1 MKSLLV
7 AIGLLC
13 IASTA
18 SAFEFGYVAT
28 TTGDAA
34 VRDVPSQAGRVVAT
48 VPAGTVV
55 QVDVCFTEGE
65 YCLGRVP
72 GTLDKGGFIAGRLL
86 QVDDG
91 GGRTVLEAETQRWA
105 RIRDEQARPR
115 VYLSHRVRTEG
126 DSYMAGAYGFSLE
139 AYLAK
144 DLGVPV
150 TNTALGGSTFD
161 EALERMRSGSKSLL
175 NDVTVIWDGSMNG
188 ATSAENYVAQ
198 IGEAVGMLGHDHF
211 LIVLPAL
218 PGEPSTGMADA
229 AGTMIKAKWPDNYLD
244 WRPIIPN
251 DEGVFGDDQLAKP
264 PDDRTHLAEAPLE
277 AMASAV
283 ADFIRQKGW

>member
-1 MKSLLV
+1 MKSLL
-7 AIGLLC
+7 AALGLLC

-34 VRDVPSQAGRVVAT
+34 VRDVPSQGGRVVAT

-91 GGRTVLEAETQRWA
+91 DETVLEAETQRWA
-105 RIRDEQARPR
+105 RIRDEQARPH
-115 VYLSHRVRTEG
+115 VFLSHLVRTEG
-126 DSYMAGAYGFSLE
+126 DSYMAGAYGFALE
-139 AYLAK
+139 QYIAK
-144 DLGVPV
+144 DLGLTV
-150 TNTALGGSTFD
+150 TNTAKGGSSFD
-161 EALERMRSGSKSLL
+161 EVLERIRDGSKSLL

-188 ATSAENYVAQ
+188 ATSAEDYVAQ

-218 PGEPSTGMADA
+218 PGQPRTGMADA
-229 AGTMIKAKWPDNYLD
+229 AGEMIKAKWPDNYLD

-251 DEGVFGDDQLAKP
+251 DGGVFGDDQLAKP
-264 PDDRTHLAEAPLE
+264 PEDRTHLAEAPLE
-277 AMASAV
+277 AMAGAV